1 MAITMS
7 ELARLI
13 GVCPATVS
21 RVLNESGPVS
31 EKTRARVLAGIDRHH
46 YQPNELARGLVNGKS
61 RSVGVVASRLDNPFY
76 AAVLMGIERALSA
89 AGYSWLLSLSTH
101 DAAQERWHL
110 QELRKRKVDGLII
123 NPALAPDGH
132 YPNADLIHALRR
144 DGVPLVVVHDYFR
157 ETNTHS
163 IAYDIFGGVCQ
174 AIDHLVELGHR
185 RIGFVSPVWRA
196 RVNETGGPNHRVRGY
211 IIGLNRHG
219 LVFDPELTAFAPE
232 TFAGGAEAARR
243 LMALA
248 HPPTALLTHNDTVAV
263 GVMHGLREANK
274 RVPEEVSVVG
284 FDNTEICDYLP
295 TPLTSVALPKEE
307 LGQHAVR
314 LVLAAI
320 ERGEELETRP
330 EELSLPAELVV
341 RASTGPAPGCKPPAA
356 AHRHRGQR

>member
-1 MAITMS
+1 MAITMT
-7 ELARLI
+7 ELARLV

-21 RVLNESGPVS
+21 RVLNESGSVS
-31 EKTRARVLAGIDRHH
+31 ERTRARVLAGIERHH

-61 RSVGVVASRLDNPFY
+61 RTVGVVASRLDNPFY
-76 AAVLMGIERALSA
+76 AAVLMGIERALST
-89 AGYSWLLSLSTH
+89 AGYSWLLTLSTH
-101 DAAQERWHL
+101 DAAQERQHL

-123 NPALAPDGH
+123 NPALAPDGQ

-144 DGVPLVVVHDYFR
+144 DGVPLVVLHDYFR

-196 RVNETGGPNHRVRGY
+196 PVNETGGPNHRVRGY
-211 IIGLNRHG
+211 IMGLNR
-219 LVFDPELTAFAPE
+219 
-232 TFAGGAEAARR
+232 
-243 LMALA
+243 
-248 HPPTALLTHNDTVAV
+248 PTALLSHNDTVAV
-263 GVMHGLREANK
+263 GVMHGLRTVGK
-274 RVPEEVSVVG
+274 RVPADVSVVG

-295 TPLTSVALPKEE
+295 TPLTSVSLPKEE

-320 ERGEELETRP
+320 ERGEEPETRP
-330 EELSLPAELVV
+330 EEVSLPTELVV
-341 RASTGPAPGCKPPAA
+341 RASTGPAPG
-356 AHRHRGQR
+356 